1 MSGTDISP
9 WVNTVL
15 IAVGWII
22 VHVMTSKR
30 DKDKLRR
37 ELLIKAADAINEQI
51 SKMIA
56 TSIQY
61 HTCKR
66 DAKSEIE
73 IKSSLKD
80 ISNQLH
86 LINEATNPKR
96 DGVQSSRLHKN
107 FKQAI
112 TAKHFEDEHLEP
124 LEANGIQLSE
134 IAALGLELKAY
145 FSEVKYAQ
153 FA

>member
-1 MSGTDISP
+1 MSGTDTP
-9 WVNTVL
+9 LWMNPVL
-15 IAVGWII
+15 IVVGWIT
-22 VHVMTSKR
+22 VHLMTSKR

-37 ELLIKAADAINEQI
+37 ELIIKAADTINEQI

-61 HTCKR
+61 HTNKR
-66 DAKSEIE
+66 EAKSEIE
-73 IKSSLKD
+73 INISLKD
-80 ISNQLH
+80 ISSQLH

-112 TAKHFEDEHLEP
+112 TAKHFEDEHIEP
-124 LEANGIQLSE
+124 LEANGMQLSE
-134 IAALGLELKAY
+134 VAALGLELKAY
-145 FSEVKYAQ
+145 FSEIKYAQ

>member
-15 IAVGWII
+15 IVAGWGF
-22 VHVMTSKR
+22 VHVMTSRR

-37 ELLIKAADAINEQI
+37 ELVIKAADAINEQI

-61 HTCKR
+61 HTCMR

-86 LINEATNPKR
+86 LINKATNPK
-96 DGVQSSRLHKN
+96 
-107 FKQAI
+107 
-112 TAKHFEDEHLEP
+112 
-124 LEANGIQLSE
+124 
-134 IAALGLELKAY
+134 GLLINNL
-145 FSEVKYAQ
+145 FNS
-153 FA
+153 